1 MEIKEIENNA
11 NIMKENEKEDKSS
24 LIKNQ
29 ESINIKEDK
38 MKDYLR
44 DYIMDNRR
52 LVYQRIEGMEP
63 GEDLSIENQY
73 KINIYNNN
81 KRRSKRKI
89 GTNIVLFNKYVFGTN
104 KDVLLLLGTILGMA
118 ITWFGWAYTNSY
130 YFSFKIIIIP
140 GIPYILLNYFMI
152 LSFLTEPGIIPKD
165 CPEFSKKAL
174 EEKEKSKINNENN
187 QENLEIIPKIF
198 KERSCI
204 TCNIIRPPGTS
215 HCRDCDNCVQN
226 FDHHCFYISNCV
238 GKRNHKYFYLFLF
251 FGTICSA
258 KIFII
263 GLISLYKIFI
273 INANET
279 IFFYYKQDKKLF
291 IICASL
297 FIISVLFL
305 MTSCSMH
312 CAIFFFLISFGIYSF
327 LWYSHF
333 YNKKNIS
340 FYYNPIILIFYL
352 ANNYLLFFVA
362 TTFINQSGYI
372 SSGYTIKQ
380 RASISQEIIEINITK
395 SNRKLKNEYLRE
407 RTFKEK
413 IENIL
418 KFLKDDIGPSY
429 IVPERDLIE

>member
-11 NIMKENEKEDKSS
+11 NNMKENEKEDKSS

-89 GTNIVLFNKYVFGTN
+89 GTNIVLFKKYVFGTN

-174 EEKEKSKINNENN
+174 EE
-187 QENLEIIPKIF
+187 
-198 KERSCI
+198 
-204 TCNIIRPPGTS
+204 
-215 HCRDCDNCVQN
+215 
-226 FDHHCFYISNCV
+226 
-238 GKRNHKYFYLFLF
+238 
-251 FGTICSA
+251 
-258 KIFII
+258 I
-263 GLISLYKIFI
+263 G
-273 INANET
+273 
-279 IFFYYKQDKKLF
+279 
-291 IICASL
+291 
-297 FIISVLFL
+297 
-305 MTSCSMH
+305 
-312 CAIFFFLISFGIYSF
+312 
-327 LWYSHF
+327 
-333 YNKKNIS
+333 
-340 FYYNPIILIFYL
+340 
-352 ANNYLLFFVA
+352 
-362 TTFINQSGYI
+362 
-372 SSGYTIKQ
+372 
-380 RASISQEIIEINITK
+380 RAH
-395 SNRKLKNEYLRE
+395 
-407 RTFKEK
+407 
-413 IENIL
+413 
-418 KFLKDDIGPSY
+418 
-429 IVPERDLIE
+429 V